1 MTFLHIKQNLKKK
14 SFSQKF
20 IKHCREAVLTIL
32 VLGCLITVTVVGN
45 ILVILS
51 VLTHNPLKILS
62 NYYVVSLAVA
72 DLTVSNNLA
81 KFNSFYWG
89 IS

>member
-1 MTFLHIKQNLKKK
+1 M
-14 SFSQKF
+14 
-20 IKHCREAVLTIL
+20 LTIL
-32 VLGCLITVTVVGN
+32 VLSCLVTVTVVGN

-72 DLTVSNNLA
+72 DLTVSD
-81 KFNSFYWG
+81 SY
-89 IS
+89 S

>member
-1 MTFLHIKQNLKKK
+1 M
-14 SFSQKF
+14 
-20 IKHCREAVLTIL
+20 LTIL
-32 VLGCLITVTVVGN
+32 ILGCLITVTVVGN

-72 DLTVSNNLA
+72 DLTVSYNLINN
-81 KFNSFYWG
+81 KFRLTL
-89 IS
+89 

>member
-1 MTFLHIKQNLKKK
+1 M
-14 SFSQKF
+14 
-20 IKHCREAVLTIL
+20 LTIL
-32 VLGCLITVTVVGN
+32 ILGCLITVTVVGN

-72 DLTVSNNLA
+72 DLTVSYNLNN
-81 KFNSFYWG
+81 KNK
-89 IS
+89 ISIKRKLKL

>member
-1 MTFLHIKQNLKKK
+1 M
-14 SFSQKF
+14 
-20 IKHCREAVLTIL
+20 LTIL
-32 VLGCLITVTVVGN
+32 ILGCLITVTVVGN

-72 DLTVSNNLA
+72 DLTVSFNLINN
-81 KFNSFYWG
+81 KFYYYLLGKVSN
-89 IS
+89 